1 MATQQVFSKEQKNSI
16 HTIVHKVIEKEL
28 VPVNERLDRH
38 EKRLDTLTMKIVE
51 HGERLSNIET
61 KLDDLPTKSWI
72 QELFDKYLAR
82 FDEMN
87 TELRA
92 LSRTSMRHED
102 DIAILKRVAERNTK
116 SIGKL
121 EVQVRSN

>member
-1 MATQQVFSKEQKNSI
+1 MTTQQVFSEKQVKTI
-16 HTIVHKVIEKEL
+16 HTIVQKEL
-28 VPVNERLDRH
+28 QPVNERLDRH
-38 EKRLDTLTMKIVE
+38 ERRLDTLTMKIVE

-92 LSRTSMRHED
+92 LSRTSIRHED

-121 EVQVRSN
+121 EAANRG